1 MSQDNKQDT
10 TRRDRDERASQS
22 AAESARAPMNVRLNH
37 QKREL
42 YVSMTRAVAGVSVA
56 SFCGMLIGIIA
67 LSRNVTN
74 TGPHAAQASSS
85 YQMPAV
91 RPVKI
96 KAPKLTSAKDG
107 SKSIPPAAEFTV
119 APPTTQPKLE
129 RSIITENPKPRVVT
143 IAGPTTAPSAVTKVS
158 SRNAPRSV
166 GLVYFIFGSFPDA
179 ADAKSVADKLK
190 KKGIPCTVERSL
202 PDWTHEGWFSVV
214 SVKGYPSTKDE
225 AYQKEVKFLEDKD
238 LEPCPYKWR
247 RAQHGA

>member
-1 MSQDNKQDT
+1 MSQENKQDQT
-10 TRRDRDERASQS
+10 IHRDRDERSQ
-22 AAESARAPMNVRLNH
+22 AESVRAPMNVRLNH

-56 SFCGMLIGIIA
+56 SFCGMLIGIMA

-74 TGPHAAQASSS
+74 TGPQAAKASS

-96 KAPKLTSAKDG
+96 KAPKLTSANGGKLT
-107 SKSIPPAAEFTV
+107 PTHAAADAAPVV

-129 RSIITENPKPRVVT
+129 RSIITENPKPLV
-143 IAGPTTAPSAVTKVS
+143 ANPTTAPSVVAKVS
-158 SRNAPRSV
+158 SRNEPRSV
-166 GLVYFIFGSFPDA
+166 GRVYFIFGSFPDA
-179 ADAKSVADKLK
+179 MDAKSVVDKLK

-202 PDWTHEGWFSVV
+202 PDWTYEGWFSVV
-214 SVKGYPSTKDE
+214 SVKGYPTTKDQ
-225 AYQKEVKFLEDKD
+225 AYQKEIKTLEDKD

>member
-1 MSQDNKQDT
+1 MSQDNKQDQT
-10 TRRDRDERASQS
+10 TRRDRDERSAQS
-22 AAESARAPMNVRLNH
+22 AESARAPMNVRLNH

-56 SFCGMLIGIIA
+56 SFCGMLIGIMA

-74 TGPHAAQASSS
+74 TGPQAAKASTS

-96 KAPKLTSAKDG
+96 KAPKLTSANG
-107 SKSIPPAAEFTV
+107 GKSTPTADAAPVV

-129 RSIITENPKPRVVT
+129 RSIITENPKPLV
-143 IAGPTTAPSAVTKVS
+143 ANPTTAPSVVTRVS
-158 SRNAPRSV
+158 SNNEPRSV
-166 GLVYFIFGSFPDA
+166 GRVYFIFGSFPDA
-179 ADAKSVADKLK
+179 ADAKSVVDKLK

-202 PDWTHEGWFSVV
+202 PDWTYEGWFSVV
-214 SVKGYPSTKDE
+214 SVKGFLSTKDQ
-225 AYQKEVKFLEDKD
+225 AYQKEIKALEDKD

-247 RAQHGA
+247 RAQRGA

>member
-1 MSQDNKQDT
+1 MSQDNRQDT
-10 TRRDRDERASQS
+10 THRDRDDAAQS
-22 AAESARAPMNVRLNH
+22 AESARAPMNVRLNH

-67 LSRNVTN
+67 LTRNVSN
-74 TGPHAAQASSS
+74 TGPQAAKASPSLA
-85 YQMPAV
+85 YDMPAV

-96 KAPKLTSAKDG
+96 KAPKLTS
-107 SKSIPPAAEFTV
+107 KSTPAAVATAPVV

-129 RSIITENPKPRVVT
+129 RSIITENPKP
-143 IAGPTTAPSAVTKVS
+143 PTTAPSAVTKVS

-190 KKGIPCTVERSL
+190 KKGIPCTIERGL
-202 PDWTHEGWFSVV
+202 PDWAHDGWFSVV
-214 SVKGYPSTKDE
+214 SVKGFPSTKDQ
-225 AYQKEVKFLEDKD
+225 AYQNEIKVLEDKD

-247 RAQHGA
+247 HAQQGA